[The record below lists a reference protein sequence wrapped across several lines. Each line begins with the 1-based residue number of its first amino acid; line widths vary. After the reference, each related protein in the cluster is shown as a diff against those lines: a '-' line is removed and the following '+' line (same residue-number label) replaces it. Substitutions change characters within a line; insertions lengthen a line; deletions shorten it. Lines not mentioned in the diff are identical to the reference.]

1 MDVSSLNHTKL
12 TLCLAVALRT
22 VRAASTLPCV
32 SLPGTKKPAHSRPVL
47 SLPGRYTPWHGSLS
61 RPIIR
66 TYSAEVTSSLS
77 NLPHHRRLCPY
88 RHLVMIQQHPRV
100 CQAHFFKK
108 PTFLPESA
116 LCSLCPGKFG
126 RPLAKSALGEPQ
138 KPDSTA
144 VIVGGHRGPPLHRV
158 TMALVGADLCVGPST
173 TGVFPWAAKG
183 RPHEGYHSAK

>member
-1 MDVSSLNHTKL
+1 M
-12 TLCLAVALRT
+12 LRT
-22 VRAASTLPCV
+22 VKFLSTFSCV
-32 SLPGTKKPAHSRPVL
+32 SLRDMKETGDTASRFHPCAAI
-47 SLPGRYTPWHGSLS
+47 YAMHGSLS

-126 RPLAKSALGEPQ
+126 RCLAKSALGEPQ

-144 VIVGGHRGPPLHRV
+144 VIAGGHRGPPLHRV

>member
-1 MDVSSLNHTKL
+1 M
-12 TLCLAVALRT
+12 
-22 VRAASTLPCV
+22 RASSTLPCV

-116 LCSLCPGKFG
+116 LCSLCPWKFG
-126 RPLAKSALGEPQ
+126 RCLAKSALGEPQ

-158 TMALVGADLCVGPST
+158 TMALVGADLCVGPPFLNEPPNRRL
-173 TGVFPWAAKG
+173 VFF
-183 RPHEGYHSAK
+183 